1 MRTPRPG
8 TPDRAGRTL
17 GGLRGAAVGA
27 LLLLVSG
34 CSSSPDEISADTIP
48 PAAAV
53 TPDACR
59 LVPSDAVA
67 AALALPSGA
76 EVPAASPGAPTPAPS
91 GTPDP
96 APPGHYLVTSVGSHS
111 AVGQCTY
118 QSARGPALV
127 VSVYPKATLASL
139 ADVTAAL
146 HPLGPAYVSSSGTS
160 GLIAVQDGPAVVA
173 IALNVGG
180 LSGDALARRLA
191 IVAGGVTGQPLPA
204 PSLSAS
210 AGTTSAAA
218 VPTPPPAAG
227 EQVSGQTAAQT
238 VQETAG
244 LKFDPATITVSAGGV
259 VQWTNAGT
267 APHNVTF
274 DANPELTS
282 GTMAAGDK
290 YQVKFTRAGQYPYHC
305 TFHPGMDGSVT
316 VS

>member
-1 MRTPRPG
+1 MPTPRPG
-8 TPDRAGRTL
+8 TPQRAGRTL
-17 GGLRGAAVGA
+17 GGLRAAALGAA
-27 LLLLVSG
+27 LLLLSG
-34 CSSSPDEISADTIP
+34 CSSSPGEISADTIP
-48 PAAAV
+48 PAPAV

-59 LVPSDAVA
+59 LVPADAVA

-76 EVPAASPGAPTPAPS
+76 EVPAAPSGAPTPAPS

-111 AVGQCTY
+111 TVGQCTY
-118 QSARGPALV
+118 QSGRGPALV
-127 VSVYPKATLASL
+127 VSVYPKGTLTSL
-139 ADVTAAL
+139 ADVTAGL
-146 HPLGPAYVSSSGTS
+146 RPLGPAYVSTTGTS
-160 GLIAVQDGPAVVA
+160 GLIAVQDGPAVVG
-173 IALNVGG
+173 IALNVGE

-191 IVAGGVTGQPLPA
+191 IVAGAVSGQPLPV

-210 AGTTSAAA
+210 QGATSAA

-227 EQVSGQTAAQT
+227 EQVTGQTAAQT

-244 LKFDPATITVSAGGV
+244 LKFDPAAITVSSGGV

-282 GTMAAGDK
+282 GTMAGGDR
-290 YQVKFTRAGQYPYHC
+290 YEVKFTRAGQYQYHC
-305 TFHPGMDGSVT
+305 TFHPGMDGTVT

>member
-1 MRTPRPG
+1 MRIPRPG

-17 GGLRGAAVGA
+17 GGLRGAAFGA
-27 LLLLVSG
+27 LLLLLTG

-48 PAAAV
+48 PAPAV
-53 TPDACR
+53 TPDACS
-59 LVPSDAVA
+59 LVPVDAVA

-76 EVPAASPGAPTPAPS
+76 EVPAASPGAPTPAPT

-96 APPGHYLVTSVGSHS
+96 APPGHYLVTSVGSHP

-118 QSARGPALV
+118 QSGRGPTLV
-127 VSVYPKATLASL
+127 VSVYPKATLTSL
-139 ADVTAAL
+139 ADVTAGL
-146 HPLGPAYVSSSGTS
+146 QPLGPAYVSSSGTA
-160 GLIAVQDGPAVVA
+160 GLIAVQDGPVVVG
-173 IALNVGG
+173 IGLNVGG

-191 IVAGGVTGQPLPA
+191 TVASRVTGQPLPL
-204 PSLSAS
+204 PSLSAA
-210 AGTTSAAA
+210 AGASSSNA

-227 EQVSGQTAAQT
+227 QQVTGQTAAQT

-244 LKFDPATITVSAGGV
+244 LKFDPATITVSSGGV

-274 DANPELTS
+274 DADPELTS
-282 GTMAAGDK
+282 GTMAAGDR
-290 YQVKFTRAGQYPYHC
+290 YQIKFTRAGQYQYHC
-305 TFHPGMDGSVT
+305 TFHPGMDGSIT

>member
-1 MRTPRPG
+1 MRTPRSE
-8 TPDRAGRTL
+8 TL
-17 GGLRGAAVGA
+17 GRLRRVALGAA
-27 LLLLVSG
+27 LLLLSG
-34 CSSSPDEISADTIP
+34 CSSSPGEISADTIP
-48 PAAAV
+48 PAARV
-53 TPDACR
+53 TPDACS
-59 LVPSDAVA
+59 LLPADAVA
-67 AALALPSGA
+67 ATLALPSGA
-76 EVPAASPGAPTPAPS
+76 EVPASSATPAPAPS

-96 APPGHYLVTSVGSHS
+96 APRSHYLVTSVGSHS
-111 AVGQCTY
+111 TVGQCTY

-127 VSVYPKATLASL
+127 VSVFPKSSLTAL
-139 ADVTAAL
+139 ADVTAGL
-146 HPLGPAYVSSSGTS
+146 RPLGPAYVSSTGSS
-160 GLIAVQDGPAVVA
+160 GLIAVQDGPAVVG

-191 IVAGGVTGQPLPA
+191 LLAGAVSGQPLPV

-210 AGTTSAAA
+210 QGATSAA

-227 EQVSGQTAAQT
+227 EQVTGQTAAQT

-244 LKFDPATITVSAGGV
+244 LKFDPAAITVSSGGV

-282 GTMAAGDK
+282 GTMAGGDR
-290 YQVKFTRAGQYPYHC
+290 YQVKFTRAGQYAYHC
-305 TFHPGMDGSVT
+305 TFHPGMDGAVT

>member
-1 MRTPRPG
+1 MRTPTSG

-17 GGLRGAAVGA
+17 GGLRGAALGA
-27 LLLLVSG
+27 VLLLLSG
-34 CSSSPDEISADTIP
+34 CSSSPGEISADTIP
-48 PAAAV
+48 PAATV

-59 LVPSDAVA
+59 LLPADAVA

-76 EVPAASPGAPTPAPS
+76 EVPASSATPSPQPS

-96 APPGHYLVTSVGSHS
+96 APRGRYLVTSVGSHS
-111 AVGQCTY
+111 TVGQCTY
-118 QSARGPALV
+118 QSWRGPALV
-127 VSVYPKATLASL
+127 VSVFPKSTLTTL
-139 ADVTAAL
+139 ADVTAGL
-146 HPLGPAYVSSSGTS
+146 RPLGPAYAGTSGTS
-160 GLIAVQDGPAVVA
+160 GLIAVQDGPAVVG

-180 LSGDALARRLA
+180 LSGDPLVRRLA
-191 IVAGGVTGQPLPA
+191 LLAGAVSGQPLPV

-210 AGTTSAAA
+210 QGATSAA
-218 VPTPPPAAG
+218 VPTPLPAAG
-227 EQVSGQTAAQT
+227 EQVTGQAAAQT

-244 LKFDPATITVSAGGV
+244 LKFDPAAITVSSGGV

-282 GTMAAGDK
+282 GTMGGGDK

-305 TFHPGMDGSVT
+305 TFHPGMDGTVT